1 MKPRPQPPRRVLV
14 APDKF
19 KGTLTGEQAA
29 RAIVRGLRRAWP
41 RAAFTT
47 LALADGGEGF
57 ARILTRAAGGELF
70 RTRTRD
76 AIGRPCRVS
85 WGLLRDGRTAVL
97 DLASASGLAQL
108 PVGLRDPRHTSTAGT
123 GVVLR
128 RALAAGA
135 TTLIIGL
142 GGSAT
147 NDGGIGLA
155 SALGWR
161 FVNRRGDDI
170 APTGAGL
177 LALDRI
183 VPPAARLRARV
194 IVAADVDNPLF
205 GPRGAAFQFGP
216 QKGAGPAAVSSL
228 DRGLRR
234 LAEVARRDLG
244 TDLARRPGAG
254 AAGGV
259 GFGLMTFFGAT
270 LEPGFEL
277 FRRSVGLDGLIARHE
292 LVVTGEGCFDIT
304 SLAGKGPYRLAQL
317 AHEHGRPVWGLF
329 GRVTVR
335 PTGLFEN
342 VHALVEG
349 GQPNRSELSRAAHG
363 RRLEAAATK
372 LGTAAR
378 AKDSRETM

>member
-1 MKPRPQPPRRVLV
+1 MKPRPHPPRRVLV

-19 KGTLTGEQAA
+19 KGTLTGQQAA

-41 RAAFTT
+41 RATFTA

-57 ARILTRAAGGELF
+57 AQIFTNAAGGRLL

-85 WGLLRDGRTAVL
+85 WGLLADDRTAVL
-97 DLASASGLAQL
+97 DLAAASGLAQL
-108 PVGLRDPRHTSTAGT
+108 PSESRDPRHTSTVGT
-123 GVVLR
+123 GIVLR
-128 RALAAGA
+128 RALDAGA
-135 TTLIIGL
+135 TTVIVGL

-147 NDGGIGLA
+147 NDGGIGIA
-155 SALGWR
+155 GALGWR
-161 FVNRRGDDI
+161 FLDRSGADI
-170 APTGAGL
+170 PPTGAGL

-183 VPPAARLRARV
+183 VPPAVRLRARV

-205 GPRGAAFQFGP
+205 GARGAAFQFGP
-216 QKGAGPAAVSSL
+216 QKGAGPAVVRSL
-228 DRGLRR
+228 DHGLRR

-244 TDLARRPGAG
+244 TDFAFRPGAG

-277 FRRSVGLDGLIARHE
+277 FRRSAGLDALIARHD
-292 LVVTGEGCFDIT
+292 LVVTGEGCFDLT
-304 SLAGKGPYRLAQL
+304 SLAGKGPYRLSQL
-317 AHEHGRPVWGLF
+317 AREHGRPVWGLF

-335 PTGLFEN
+335 RSGLFEK
-342 VHALVEG
+342 VHALVG
-349 GQPNRSELSRAAHG
+349 GGRPYRAELSRGTHG
-363 RRLEAAATK
+363 RRLESAAAK
-372 LGTAAR
+372 LARTAKR
-378 AKDSRETM
+378 T